1 MSSTG
6 ERTLELM
13 NGTEFASL
21 VRTGWL
27 NIRTNET
34 VINELNVFPVPDGD
48 TGSNMRI
55 TVENGVMTADSTDD
69 LGVYASRLA
78 RGMLLG
84 ARGNSGVIF
93 SQIFKGIAQALKG
106 KKTADVREMADAL
119 VRGYEAAYHA
129 VVVPTEGTMLTVAR
143 EGIENILG
151 EITDDMTMD
160 ELFRRYLNEMK
171 RTLIRTPDMLD
182 VLKEAGVVDSGG
194 MGLVSFFEGF
204 VRKEQKQESG
214 RIHLAEHTDGHCI
227 FAREGET
234 GYCVEYV
241 LKPDSEGM
249 GRDILSLTNYMEN
262 NGRHVIVRNE
272 DGAYRAH
279 VHVDDPIKLLR
290 TAMEYGEFI
299 SIMLDNM
306 QINYTEDGRFLVRHQ
321 APKRVHKPIAY
332 VAVAQ
337 GDGIIR
343 ALEEL
348 GCDVVIDGGQM
359 MNTSVEEFLQA
370 FSDLSAD
377 DIIVMPNNS
386 NIRLAAMQAKDMSD
400 MHDHIHVLNTKS
412 VAEGYFAMSMSVA
425 KADIRTQIE
434 NLETGADVAGNENL
448 RIADCELI
456 DDSPIKVEGAE
467 DSGEIANV
475 AQINSDGEYIYWSYI
490 APASDD
496 QSIRNSVA
504 LDPNNPLHKSGIKCL
519 PAKANEDG
527 SMPTTIS
534 FAVEGVEAYG
544 VCGATYVEPGPQ
556 PVEKP
561 GDVNGDGEV
570 NIADVNA
577 VIDHI
582 LSNTFSKPADV
593 NGDGEVNIAD
603 VNALLDI
610 ILAK

>member
-171 RTLIRTPDMLD
+171 RTLVRTPDMLD

-434 NLETGADVAGNENL
+434 NLETGMQNVQTLLITRAMRDSGSFGVTCRQGDYICIHDGTITEADTDRTRTVL
-448 RIADCELI
+448 RGIGRIDDLEEKEAVVLFRGQQVSEEECEELI
-456 DDSPIKVEGAE
+456 DSLYDAYPFLEVG
-467 DSGEIANV
+467 V
-475 AQINSDGEYIYWSYI
+475 LDGGQDIYDFVI
-490 APASDD
+490 G
-496 QSIRNSVA
+496 VT
-504 LDPNNPLHKSGIKCL
+504 
-519 PAKANEDG
+519 G
-527 SMPTTIS
+527 S
-534 FAVEGVEAYG
+534 
-544 VCGATYVEPGPQ
+544 
-556 PVEKP
+556 
-561 GDVNGDGEV
+561 
-570 NIADVNA
+570 
-577 VIDHI
+577 
-582 LSNTFSKPADV
+582 
-593 NGDGEVNIAD
+593 
-603 VNALLDI
+603 
-610 ILAK
+610 

>member
-204 VRKEQKQESG
+204 VRKEQKSESG
-214 RIHLAEHTDGHCI
+214 RIHLAEHPDGHCI

-272 DGAYRAH
+272 DGVYRAH

-290 TAMEYGEFI
+290 TAMDYGEFI

-434 NLETGADVAGNENL
+434 NLETGMHNVQTLLITRAMRDSGSFGVTCRQGDYICIHDGTITEADTDRTQTVL
-448 RIADCELI
+448 RGIGRIDDLEEKEAVVLFRGQQVSEEECEELI
-456 DDSPIKVEGAE
+456 DCLYDAYPFLEVG
-467 DSGEIANV
+467 V
-475 AQINSDGEYIYWSYI
+475 LDGGQDIYDFVI
-490 APASDD
+490 G
-496 QSIRNSVA
+496 VT
-504 LDPNNPLHKSGIKCL
+504 
-519 PAKANEDG
+519 G
-527 SMPTTIS
+527 S
-534 FAVEGVEAYG
+534 
-544 VCGATYVEPGPQ
+544 
-556 PVEKP
+556 
-561 GDVNGDGEV
+561 
-570 NIADVNA
+570 
-577 VIDHI
+577 
-582 LSNTFSKPADV
+582 
-593 NGDGEVNIAD
+593 
-603 VNALLDI
+603 
-610 ILAK
+610 